1 MAKRKAAGPVPAE
14 PIFEDEDVIASE
26 MRREIDWS
34 EGENSDAFADYV
46 AAIYRLRRGA
56 PKNHPPF
63 VAIVEEGGR
72 VPLTQ
77 ESVALEANRPRSRI
91 SGRDADFK
99 KLAAYIK
106 SLRPTHGVS
115 DNTLAKLRR
124 QSAEIAFLEQR
135 VKVYQSRHAAAV
147 ITIDALRRDLSDL
160 EATAARRK

>member
-1 MAKRKAAGPVPAE
+1 MAKRKTRRPAAPDH
-14 PIFEDEDVIASE
+14 IFEEDDAVASE
-26 MRREIDWS
+26 MRRDIDWS

-56 PKNHPPF
+56 PSHHPPF

-77 ESVALEANRPRSRI
+77 ENVALEADRPRSRI
-91 SGRDADFK
+91 SGKDADFK
-99 KLAAYIK
+99 GLAAYIK
-106 SLRPTHGVS
+106 SLRSSHGVS
-115 DNTLAKLRR
+115 ENTLAKLRR
-124 QSAEIAFLEQR
+124 QSEEIAFLEQR

-147 ITIDALRRDLSDL
+147 ITIDALRRDISDL

>member
-1 MAKRKAAGPVPAE
+1 MAKRKVTSVAPTDSV
-14 PIFEDEDVIASE
+14 FENEDDIAFE

-56 PKNHPPF
+56 PNFHRPF

-77 ESVALEANRPRSRI
+77 ESVALEAGRPRSRI

-99 KLAAYIK
+99 RLAAYIK
-106 SLRPTHGVS
+106 SLRSTHGVS

-124 QSAEIAFLEQR
+124 QSEEIAFLEQR
-135 VKVYQSRHAAAV
+135 VKVYQSKHAAAT
-147 ITIDALRRDLSDL
+147 ITASALRRDIRDL
-160 EATAARRK
+160 EEQLKRRA